1 MKEYINYVGHV
12 MTCLRAACYITERAT
27 NEAKHQLQIGIYLS
41 FGWTKTNLLERDLNL
56 RPPDWRAGALPT
68 ELN

>member
-27 NEAKHQLQIGIYLS
+27 NEAKHQLQIGIYLGV
-41 FGWTKTNLLERDLNL
+41 FMY
-56 RPPDWRAGALPT
+56 
-68 ELN
+68 